1 MLNIRLYRPFPAENF
16 LTKLPKTVERV
27 AVLDRTKEPGSGGE
41 PLLLDVQSVLYDSE
55 TRPLVIGGR
64 YGLGSKDVTP
74 DQILGVYSHLM
85 TEKPKPRF
93 TIGITDD
100 ITNLSIENDGP
111 SDLTS
116 EKLSNANSG
125 VLARMVLLAQ
135 IKPQSKLLAIIP
147 IYTHRVTFPMIRKIG
162 RANCFAFALW

>member
-116 EKLSNANSG
+116 EKTFQCKFWGFGSDGTVGANKAAIKIIG
-125 VLARMVLLAQ
+125 DNTDLYAQ
-135 IKPQSKLLAIIP
+135 GYFSYDSKN
-147 IYTHRVTFPMIRKIG
+147 
-162 RANCFAFALW
+162 RAG